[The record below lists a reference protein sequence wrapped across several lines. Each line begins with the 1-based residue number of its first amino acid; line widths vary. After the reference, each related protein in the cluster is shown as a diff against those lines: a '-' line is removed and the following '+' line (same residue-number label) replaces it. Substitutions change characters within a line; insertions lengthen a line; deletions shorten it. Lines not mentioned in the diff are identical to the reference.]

1 MLGDIDLF
9 ERAAFMQNEHAAIN
23 RRLSDP
29 DFQALL
35 LSRAIGLAL
44 GSSLMATAFVVHDV
58 YLWTHPPTPKY
69 FVIDGRKA
77 REMTALDTPIVDDA
91 QLLDWS
97 TRAALAPYNIN
108 YNDYPQQ
115 LSAASRRFSKR
126 GWNSFATSVMD
137 TKNFET
143 MKRSMLLCYA
153 QAQRAAVISDVA
165 TISGSLAYRIQVPIV
180 QTCQNSNQNITQNLV
195 IKALVTRTNAEDRPD
210 GLEIDEL
217 VAVRQ

>member
-1 MLGDIDLF
+1 
-9 ERAAFMQNEHAAIN
+9 MQNEHAAIN

-29 DFQALL
+29 DFQASL
-35 LSRAIGLAL
+35 LSRSIGLAL
-44 GSSLMATAFVVHDV
+44 GLSLLTTVFIAHDV

-69 FVIDGRKA
+69 FVIDGRKT
-77 REMTALDTPIVDDA
+77 REVTALDTPIVDDA

-115 LSAASRRFSKR
+115 LSAASRKFSKR

-137 TKNFET
+137 TKNFDT

-153 QAQRAAVISDVA
+153 QAQRAAVISEVA
-165 TISGSLAYRIQVPIV
+165 TIAGARTGEGRSRAKARGVHMGRPPALTRHQREEALAALAEGSATQADLARRFNVSRSTI
-180 QTCQNSNQNITQNLV
+180 SRL
-195 IKALVTRTNAEDRPD
+195 
-210 GLEIDEL
+210 
-217 VAVRQ
+217 